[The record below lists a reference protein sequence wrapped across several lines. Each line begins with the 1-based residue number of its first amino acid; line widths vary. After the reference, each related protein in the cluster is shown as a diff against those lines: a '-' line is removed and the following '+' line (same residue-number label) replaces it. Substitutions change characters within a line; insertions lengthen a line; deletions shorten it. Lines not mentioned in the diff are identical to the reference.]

1 MPRMDADIGEGM
13 AGRISCDILIVG
25 GGLAGSVLGI
35 CMARAG
41 AHVLIVEKE
50 AVFRDRVRGEVL
62 LPWGSVEAKALGIYD
77 LLLAGCARAVQRE
90 IFSFGGEMSEP
101 RDYPS
106 STPQGTC
113 ALSFFHPDMQEQ
125 LLTQAGR
132 EGADVRRGAVLKA
145 LRPAQREGGQ
155 PELDIDSGDGLQTV
169 SARILVGA
177 DGRESRVAALLGFT
191 RERDAPELCIG
202 GLQMAGDL
210 AIEHALYFSLARQ
223 SGRGSILLS
232 NRPGNFRAYLLHHTD
247 ALPRRL
253 SGARDYDAVKQ
264 HFAAVGWPKDWLEAL
279 QPHGTFATFDGAHQW
294 IARPVRGN
302 CVLIGDAAGS
312 SDPVWGNGLSR
323 TLRDVRLLRDRLLA
337 TSDWSAALAAYAE
350 DHDDAFQRLRRA
362 ERLCAKLHFPMA
374 DEADAARLRA
384 YDLIARNP
392 ELNPDITGL
401 GPEARW
407 SAANE
412 AAILQAMMGPT
423 HRA

>member
-1 MPRMDADIGEGM
+1 M
-13 AGRISCDILIVG
+13 AGLASFDIVIIG
-25 GGLAGSVLGI
+25 GGLAGSVLGAS
-35 CMARAG
+35 MARAG
-41 AHVLIVEKE
+41 SRVLIVERE

-77 LLLAGCARAVQRE
+77 PLLSGCARAVRRE
-90 IFSFGGEMSEP
+90 IFSFGGDMSEP
-101 RDYPS
+101 RDYPT

-113 ALSFFHPDMQEQ
+113 ALSFFHPEMQEQ
-125 LLTQAGR
+125 LLTAAARDGV
-132 EGADVRRGAVLKA
+132 EVKRGAIVKA
-145 LRPAQREGGQ
+145 LRPAAHAKDR
-155 PELDIDSGDGLQTV
+155 PEVDIETESGLETV
-169 SARILVGA
+169 STRILVGA

-210 AIEHALYFSLARQ
+210 AIEHALYFSLSRR

-253 SGARDYDAVKQ
+253 SGARDYEAAKQ
-264 HFAAVGWPKDWLEAL
+264 HFAEVGWPKDWLEAL

-294 IARPVRGN
+294 VHRPAKGN

-323 TLRDVRLLRDRLLA
+323 TLRDVRLLRDRLLESA
-337 TSDWSAALAAYAE
+337 TWSDALVAYAE
-350 DHDDAFQRLRRA
+350 DHDDAFHRLRRA
-362 ERLCAKLHFPMA
+362 ERLCAKLHFPMIE
-374 DEADAARLRA
+374 DADAARLRA

-392 ELNPDITGL
+392 ELNPDITGR

-407 SAANE
+407 SEASE
-412 AAILQAMMGPT
+412 AALLEAMMGPR

>member
-1 MPRMDADIGEGM
+1 M
-13 AGRISCDILIVG
+13 AGQIYCDIVIVG

-35 CMARAG
+35 SMARAG
-41 AHVLIVEKE
+41 SSVLIVEKE
-50 AVFRDRVRGEVL
+50 PAFRDRVRGEVL

-77 LLLAGCARAVQRE
+77 LLIGGCAREVQRE
-90 IFSFGGEMSEP
+90 IFSFGGEASEP
-101 RDYPS
+101 RDYPT
-106 STPQGTC
+106 STPNGTC
-113 ALSFFHPDMQEQ
+113 ALSFFHPEMQEQ
-125 LLTQAGR
+125 LLAAAVR
-132 EGADVRRGAVLKA
+132 EGADVKRGALVKA
-145 LRPAQREGGQ
+145 LRPAAQAEGR
-155 PELDIDSGDGLQTV
+155 PEVDIETENGIETV

-210 AIEHALYFSLARQ
+210 AIEHALYFSLSRQ

-232 NRPGNFRAYLLHHTD
+232 NRPGNFRAYLLHHTE

-264 HFAAVGWPKDWLEAL
+264 HFAEIGWPKDWLEVL

-294 IARPVRGN
+294 VPRPAKGN

-323 TLRDVRLLRDRLLA
+323 TLRDVRLLRDRLLEGP
-337 TSDWSAALAAYAE
+337 DWTAALAAYAE
-350 DHDDAFQRLRRA
+350 DHDDAFHRLRRA
-362 ERLCAKLHFPMA
+362 ERLCAKLHFPMTE
-374 DEADAARLRA
+374 DADAARLRA

-392 ELNPDITGL
+392 ELNPDITAR

-407 SAANE
+407 SEASE
-412 AAILQAMMGPT
+412 AALLGAMRRQGNG
-423 HRA
+423 